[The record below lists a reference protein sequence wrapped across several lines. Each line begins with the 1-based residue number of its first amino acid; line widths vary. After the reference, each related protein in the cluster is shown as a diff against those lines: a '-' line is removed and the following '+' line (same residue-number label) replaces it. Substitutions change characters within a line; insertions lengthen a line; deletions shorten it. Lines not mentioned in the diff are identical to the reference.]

1 MIISLYFSYII
12 VKLFHW
18 YTESHEILRAQ
29 STLIFF
35 RLLFVYRCAT
45 LSLTLA
51 IVLYAPPLISQLFTW
66 IVFAVIASVMCYRKS
81 RQDDKKMPDS
91 SELKKKLSVVVL
103 LFIFLGLPWVVIV
116 AGALIDNEIV
126 TSIVIIIDAL
136 QGPALFVIRVARL
149 KEVRQFWRRLLKTSS
164 MIMLDNIIVTE
175 QV

>member
-1 MIISLYFSYII
+1 M
-12 VKLFHW
+12 
-18 YTESHEILRAQ
+18 RAQ

-35 RLLFVYRCAT
+35 RLLFIYSCAT
-45 LSLTLA
+45 LSLPLA

-81 RQDDKKMPDS
+81 RQDDKKTMPDT
-91 SELKKKLSVVVL
+91 SEIKKKLSVVVL
-103 LFIFLGLPWVVIV
+103 LFIFLGLPWVVII

-126 TSIVIIIDAL
+126 TSIVVIIDAL

-164 MIMLDNIIVTE
+164 MIMLDNIIITE